1 MILKVLK
8 WVGIAVGLVVVLI
21 AAFAAF
27 VALRPIPSYS
37 PERVELKVE
46 VTPER
51 VARGKRTAE
60 MLCVA
65 CHFDSSTGALTG
77 KKMVDLPSQFGEARS
92 LNITAHPEKGIG
104 QWTDGELAYLLRT
117 GIARDGRYT
126 PPWMIKLPSIS
137 DDDLHDVIAFLRS
150 DDPMVQPRDVDD
162 GPSNPSFLTKL
173 LCRVAF
179 KPLPYPKQ
187 PVVAPPREDRLAY
200 GRYLVTGRLQCFPCH
215 SADFSTVDDL
225 HPEKSA
231 GYLGGGNAMPDLGGK
246 IVPTANLTPDPE
258 TGIGRWTE
266 EQFRRAL
273 VEGIRPDNRPLR
285 YPMVPYRILD
295 DDEVSAIFA
304 YLRSVPPLV
313 NKVPLPETYVVSSAD
328 RGKQVYYVYGC
339 NGCHGDTGVGQYD
352 LRKGPANYPTDEQL
366 IAYIKHPER
375 AKPGIAMPTWNGVIQ
390 EEEYAPL
397 AAYVRSLARAAAQT
411 AAGTTGG

>member
-1 MILKVLK
+1 MIIRILK
-8 WVGIAVGLVVVLI
+8 WVGIAVGVVVVLVG
-21 AAFAAF
+21 AFAAY
-27 VALRPIPSYS
+27 VAVSPIPSHT
-37 PERVELKVE
+37 PQPVALKVE

-65 CHFDSSTGALTG
+65 CHFDSNTGALTG
-77 KKMVDLPSQFGEARS
+77 KKMVDLPAQFGEAYS

-104 QWTDGELAYLLRT
+104 SWTDGELAYLLRT

-126 PPWMIKLPSIS
+126 PPWMVKMPHLS
-137 DDDLHDVIAFLRS
+137 DEDLHDMIAFLRS
-150 DDPMVQPRDVDD
+150 DDPMVLARDVNDRT
-162 GPSNPSFLTKL
+162 SNPSFLTKL

-179 KPLPYPKQ
+179 KPLPYPTQ
-187 PVVAPPREDRLAY
+187 PIVAPPKEDKVAY

-215 SADFSTVDDL
+215 SADFAKVDDL

-231 GYLGGGNAMPDLGGK
+231 GYLGGGNPMPDLGGK
-246 IVPTANLTPDPE
+246 IVPTANITPDSE
-258 TGIGRWTE
+258 TGIGGWTE

-273 VEGIRPDNRPLR
+273 IEGIRPDNRPLR
-285 YPMVPYRILD
+285 YPMVPYRILED
-295 DDEVSAIFA
+295 DDVSAIFA
-304 YLRSVPPLV
+304 YLRSVPAIV
-313 NKVPLPETYVVSSAD
+313 NAVPAPETYVVSSAD
-328 RGKQVYYVYGC
+328 RGKQVYYTYGC

-375 AKPGIAMPTWNGVIQ
+375 AKPGIAMPTWDGVIH
-390 EEEYAPL
+390 EDEYPPL
-397 AAYVRSLARAAAQT
+397 AAYVRSLAGAAPAP
-411 AAGTTGG
+411 GTD